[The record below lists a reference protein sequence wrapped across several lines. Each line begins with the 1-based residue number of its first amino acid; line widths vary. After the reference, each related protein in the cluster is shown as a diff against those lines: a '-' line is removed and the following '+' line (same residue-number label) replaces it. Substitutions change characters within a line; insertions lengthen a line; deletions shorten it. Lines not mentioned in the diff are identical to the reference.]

1 MNKETTSKAIM
12 GAKALVALVVLT
24 AAIYWVTGLSSPTK
38 KYVSMPTLTQE
49 AERIPPPPDATFIE
63 KTDNHKTNAALI
75 SSRYKTS
82 LNSGQ
87 IFEYYRSNL
96 TQAGWR
102 HTKSS
107 NSLIDEYCKGAL
119 RAEIEFNPSMQFY
132 TFSIIW
138 RLRVTTECE
147 S

>member
-1 MNKETTSKAIM
+1 MNKETTSKAII
-12 GAKALVALVVLT
+12 GAKALVALAVLS

-38 KYVSMPTLTQE
+38 NYVSMPTIIQE
-49 AERIPPPPDATFIE
+49 AEKIPPPPNAALIE
-63 KTDNHKTNAALI
+63 KADNHKTSAALV

-82 LNSGQ
+82 LSSGQ
-87 IFEYYRSNL
+87 VFEHYRSNL
-96 TQAGWR
+96 AQAGWR